1 MKNIFKNTL
10 GTLAIALTLFSCQQ
24 KTVAPPTAVG
34 PVPDE
39 RQLAWH
45 DMEMN
50 AFIHFTIN
58 SFTDKEWGY
67 GDESPELFNP
77 SEFNAEQWVST
88 LKDAGFKGV
97 ILTCKHHDGFCLWPT
112 AYTDHN
118 ISKSPFMDGKG
129 DIVKAVSDA
138 CHKFGL
144 KFGIYMSPWDRN
156 RADYGQ
162 PPYVE
167 YYRNQLKELF
177 TNYGPV
183 FEMWFDGANGGDGYY
198 GGANE
203 MRKIDRRTYYD
214 WPTTLKMVHEIQPE
228 VLFFSD
234 GGPDLRWVG
243 NEQGH
248 VNTTN
253 WNTITTDTLY
263 AGKFGIEDLL
273 GTGSPEGKEWCPAEV
288 NTSIRPGWFYHKS
301 EDEKVKTPE
310 ELFTIYMQSVGRGST
325 LLLNIPPDQRG
336 LFHENDVASLQGF
349 HKLLQERFGNNLAKG
364 AQAVASE
371 TRGEAAEYAAANV
384 LDGDAETY
392 WATND
397 STTAAS
403 IEMELPEAKEINYV
417 QIDEYIKLGQR
428 VKAFNVEV
436 LVDDAWVKVAEET
449 TIGYKRI
456 LAIDP
461 VTTSK
466 VKINIED
473 AKACPVI
480 SNVSLY

>member
-1 MKNIFKNTL
+1 MNTTFKNSISI
-10 GTLAIALTLFSCQQ
+10 LALAFALLSCQH

-45 DMEMN
+45 EMELN

-58 SFTDKEWGY
+58 TYTGKEWGY
-67 GDESPELFNP
+67 GNESPALLHP
-77 SEFNAEQWVST
+77 TEFDAEQWVST
-88 LKDAGFKGV
+88 LKDTGFKGV
-97 ILTCKHHDGFCLWPT
+97 ILTCKHHDGFCLWPSE
-112 AYTDHN
+112 YTDHD
-118 ISKSPFMDGKG
+118 IAQSPFQDGKG

-144 KFGIYMSPWDRN
+144 KFGVYMSPWDRN

-162 PPYVE
+162 PSYVE

-203 MRKIDRRTYYD
+203 MRKIDRKSYYD
-214 WPTTLKMVHEIQPE
+214 WPATLEMVHKIQPE

-243 NEQGH
+243 NEEGR
-248 VNTTN
+248 VNPTN
-253 WNTITTDTLY
+253 WNTITADTLY
-263 AGKFGIEDLL
+263 AGKAGISGLL
-273 GTGSPEGKEWCPAEV
+273 ETGAENGADWVPAEV
-288 NTSIRPGWFYHKS
+288 DISIRPGWFYHQE
-301 EDEKVKTPE
+301 EDSKVKTPE
-310 ELFTIYMQSVGRGST
+310 ELFNIYMSSVGRGST

-336 LFHENDVASLQGF
+336 LFHENDIASLQGF
-349 HKLLQERFGNNLAKG
+349 RKLLDERFGNNLAKNG
-364 AQAVASE
+364 QATATE
-371 TRGEAAEYAAANV
+371 TRGNAPQYAASNV
-384 LDGDAETY
+384 LDEDADSY

-397 STTAAS
+397 STTTAS
-403 IEMELPEAKEINYV
+403 LEIELPEAKEIKYI
-417 QIDEYIKLGQR
+417 QLSEYIKLGQR
-428 VKAFNVEV
+428 VKAFNVEI
-436 LVDDAWVKVAEET
+436 LQDNAWVKVAEET

-456 LAIDP
+456 LTIDP
-461 VTTSK
+461 VVSTK
-466 VKINIED
+466 VRINIEA
-473 AKACPVI
+473 AKACPLI